1 VQIKIIARH
10 GHLNETHQKQI
21 QEKADKLL
29 HYFARITMIEIL
41 VDLQD
46 KTYKE
51 VEIKVDAEHKHNF
64 VARERHDELLAAV
77 DLAID
82 KIKQQIN
89 RYKEKIQDHRRD
101 PSHNGGIAPVVE
113 APE

>member
-1 VQIKIIARH
+1 MQIKIIARH
-10 GHLNETHQKQI
+10 GHLNEAHQQQI
-21 QEKADKLL
+21 QEKAEKLL
-29 HYFARITMIEIL
+29 HYFSRITMIEIL

-46 KTYKE
+46 KTRKE
-51 VEIKVDAEHKHNF
+51 VEIKVDAEH
-64 VARERHDELLAAV
+64 RHDFVSRDRDDDLLSAV

-101 PSHNGGIAPVVE
+101 PSHHGGSAPVSE
-113 APE
+113 